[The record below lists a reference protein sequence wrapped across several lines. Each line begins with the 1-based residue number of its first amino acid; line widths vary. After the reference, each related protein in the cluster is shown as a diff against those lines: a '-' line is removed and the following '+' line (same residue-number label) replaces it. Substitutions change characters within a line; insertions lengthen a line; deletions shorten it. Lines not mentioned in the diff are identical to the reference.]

1 MELSKNIRLFQRTRI
16 LESEIDEFLDKLS
29 DAALLFKHAMHEYL
43 EYGCSEEF
51 DERLQHVNKL
61 ESEADQQRRSIEK
74 QLYSQTLIPESRG
87 DVLGLLENLDHI
99 MNLFEGTLWAFS
111 IEKPQIPDAYHQGYR
126 DLTDMSVETVEA
138 VVMSSRAFFR
148 NLDAVGDHN
157 HKVMFYENEADKIS
171 TKLKRSI
178 FDSDLE
184 LSHKTHLRNFVEHVD
199 NAADWAE
206 DVADRLA
213 IYVIKRT
220 I

>member
-1 MELSKNIRLFQRTRI
+1 MQIDSTSSIRLQSI
-16 LESEIDEFLDKLS
+16 L
-29 DAALLFKHAMHEYL
+29 
-43 EYGCSEEF
+43 
-51 DERLQHVNKL
+51 
-61 ESEADQQRRSIEK
+61 
-74 QLYSQTLIPESRG
+74 
-87 DVLGLLENLDHI
+87 
-99 MNLFEGTLWAFS
+99 
-111 IEKPQIPDAYHQGYR
+111 
-126 DLTDMSVETVEA
+126 
-138 VVMSSRAFFR
+138 RAITG

-157 HKVMFYENEADKIS
+157 HKVMFYEKEADKIS